1 MLTNKIDITK
11 LFELRTIVLALGE
24 SAHLG
29 WWKSQFLSPTGL
41 SFLERLYPHTYFA
54 EAARSALL
62 AAQEV
67 HDANIGKGQ
76 VFHLFRLSPT
86 TEWELDRAL
95 TGQGTA
101 LEEKYRAMLG
111 NKEELIKSLTVFS
124 RGFQAPAAVGPLL
137 LDIIPE
143 QIVSSLA
150 AAYLQAFQQGKQV
163 FPYFE
168 EIH

>member
-1 MLTNKIDITK
+1 MLVSKINITAAI
-11 LFELRTIVLALGE
+11 ELRTITLALGE
-24 SAHLG
+24 STHFG

-41 SFLERLYPHTYFA
+41 SFLERMCPHTRFA
-54 EAARSALL
+54 EGVRSALL
-62 AAQEV
+62 AAQDV
-67 HDANIGKGQ
+67 HDTNIGKGQ

-95 TGQGTA
+95 AEQSAILDKKYQG
-101 LEEKYRAMLG
+101 MLG
-111 NKEELIKSLTVFS
+111 NKEELIKALTTFS
-124 RGFQAPAAVGPLL
+124 QDFSIAPAIGPLL
-137 LDIIPE
+137 LDVPTEQMIPT
-143 QIVSSLA
+143 LA